1 MAASSEGDQP
11 RAGALQ
17 RFRVLDLTRVF
28 SGPWAAQMLGDLGA
42 EVIKVER
49 PEVGDDSRRLAPF
62 FSNPSRPDSE
72 SVFFASTNRNKR
84 SITVDLAHPEGQAL
98 IRSLAEKSDILIE
111 NYKVGTLRRY
121 GLDYETLAAINPRL
135 IYCSITGFGQTG
147 PYSHRPGYD
156 LVFQAMSG
164 LMSVTGTE
172 DEPQRVGFV
181 VSDFIGGMYTSISIL
196 AALQRRAETGRGQYV
211 DISLLDTQ
219 LAALSHIA
227 SNHLLTGNIP
237 RRYGTSAPQG
247 APSQM
252 YRCADRQIVV
262 VVGNEDQ
269 FARFARTIGMPQLC
283 ADERFS
289 SNAARLANKPVLNEI
304 IERALAAH
312 TCDEWLARLDEAAVP
327 SGPVLDLQGVFEHPQ
342 VRHRGMKVEPS
353 GGPEGAL
360 PHVANPIRFSESPVT
375 SYRDAPLLGAD
386 TDYVLSTVLGMNA
399 EAIDRLRSLR
409 AV

>member
-1 MAASSEGDQP
+1 MTVSSGND
-11 RAGALQ
+11 RAGSGALGKC
-17 RFRVLDLTRVF
+17 RVLDLTRVF

-49 PEVGDDSRRLAPF
+49 PNVGDDSRRLAPF
-62 FSNPSRPDSE
+62 FANAARQTSE
-72 SVFFASTNRNKR
+72 SVFFASTNRNKK

-98 IRSLAEKSDILIE
+98 VRSLAENSDVLVE
-111 NYKVGTLRRY
+111 NYKVGTLARY
-121 GLDYETLAAINPRL
+121 GLDYEQLSKINPRL

-172 DEPQRVGFV
+172 DAPQRVGFV

-196 AALQRRAETGRGQYV
+196 AALQRRAETGRGQHI

-237 RRYGTSAPQG
+237 GRHGTAAPQG

-252 YRCADRQIVV
+252 YRCADREIVV

-269 FARFARTIGMPQLC
+269 FARFARTIGLPQLC
-283 ADERFS
+283 SDERFS
-289 SNAARLANKPVLNEI
+289 SNAARLANKAALNGI
-304 IERALAAH
+304 IEGALAARNA
-312 TCDEWLARLDEAAVP
+312 DEWLAMLDQAAVP
-327 SGPVLDLQGVFEHPQ
+327 SSPVLDLKGVFEHPQ
-342 VRHRGMKVEPS
+342 VSHRGMKIEPS
-353 GGPEGAL
+353 GEPDRTL
-360 PHVANPIRFSESPVT
+360 PHVANPIRFSESPIA
-375 SYRDAPLLGAD
+375 SYRDAPQLGAD
-386 TDYVLSTVLGMNA
+386 TDRVLSTLLGLDRA
-399 EAIDRLRSLR
+399 AIARLRSLR
-409 AV
+409 AI